1 MDEIRRATNGS
12 VQLQIVQRYKPELN
26 QAKGGRYYVV
36 ANPQISVCRV
46 SPYIHV

>member
-26 QAKGGRYYVV
+26 QAKGGRYYGCFY
-36 ANPQISVCRV
+36 ARNHP
-46 SPYIHV
+46 